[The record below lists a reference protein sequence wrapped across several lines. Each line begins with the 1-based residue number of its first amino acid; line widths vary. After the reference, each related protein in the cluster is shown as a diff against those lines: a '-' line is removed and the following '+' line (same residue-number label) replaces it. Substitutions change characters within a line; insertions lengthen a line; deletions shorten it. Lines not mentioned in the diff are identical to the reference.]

1 MKNVPYAS
9 AVRSLMYAMLCTRID
24 ICYTVRLVSRYQSNP
39 SKAHWKAV
47 KRILRYLKGTMDY
60 SLCYQGKDML
70 LRGYTDADWAGD
82 VDERKYTS
90 GFIFL
95 LGNSAISW
103 SSKKQTCVALSTM
116 ESEFI
121 AFSSTVQEG
130 VWLKRFLDHLKVTS
144 SEEPVTIMSDSQSSI
159 AYIKDPK
166 FHSKTKH
173 IDIKYHYVK
182 DIVAR
187 GEVNLKYISTHNMIA
202 DPLIKAITIDVFER
216 HIKCFGL
223 SRF

>member
-1 MKNVPYAS
+1 MKNVSYAS
-9 AVRSLMYAMLCTRID
+9 TVESLIYAILCIRPD
-24 ICYTVRLVSRYQSNP
+24 ICYAIGLVSRYQSNP
-39 SKAHWKAV
+39 GEAHWKAV

-60 SLCYQGKDML
+60 SLCYQGKDLL

-82 VDERKYTS
+82 VDERKSTS
-90 GFIFL
+90 GFVFL

-103 SSKKQTCVALSTM
+103 SSKKQTCVASSTM

-144 SEEPVTIMSDSQSSI
+144 SKEPVTIIGDSQSSI
-159 AYIKDPK
+159 TYTKDPK
-166 FHSKTKH
+166 FYSKTEH

-182 DIVAR
+182 DMVAR
-187 GEVNLKYISTHNMIA
+187 GE
-202 DPLIKAITIDVFER
+202 R
-216 HIKCFGL
+216 
-223 SRF
+223 

>member
-1 MKNVPYAS
+1 M
-9 AVRSLMYAMLCTRID
+9 
-24 ICYTVRLVSRYQSNP
+24 
-39 SKAHWKAV
+39 
-47 KRILRYLKGTMDY
+47 
-60 SLCYQGKDML
+60 
-70 LRGYTDADWAGD
+70 RGYTDADWAAD
-82 VDERKYTS
+82 VDERKSTS

-95 LGNSAISW
+95 LGNSTISW

-159 AYIKDPK
+159 AYTKDPK

-182 DIVAR
+182 DKVAR
-187 GEVNLKYISTHNMIA
+187 GEVNLKYISTHDMIA
-202 DPLIKAITIDVFER
+202 DPLAKAVTRDVFER
-216 HIKCFGL
+216 HIKCFSL
-223 SRF
+223 HRF

>member
-1 MKNVPYAS
+1 MK
-9 AVRSLMYAMLCTRID
+9 
-24 ICYTVRLVSRYQSNP
+24 
-39 SKAHWKAV
+39 
-47 KRILRYLKGTMDY
+47 
-60 SLCYQGKDML
+60 
-70 LRGYTDADWAGD
+70 GYTDADLAKD

-95 LGNSAISW
+95 LGNLAISW

-130 VWLKRFLDHLKVTS
+130 VWLKRFLDYLKVTS

-159 AYIKDPK
+159 AYTKDPK

-182 DIVAR
+182 DMV
-187 GEVNLKYISTHNMIA
+187 V
-202 DPLIKAITIDVFER
+202 
-216 HIKCFGL
+216 
-223 SRF
+223 